1 MITIEKPDLTSYQK
15 DILYN
20 KARYT
25 ITEASTKVGKTFSHL
40 WWIFEKSHDQIKP
53 GANYWW
59 VAPVYSQAK
68 IAFTRLKRVI
78 AGNPDYRFNETE
90 LKIETPSNSTI
101 WFKSGEKPDNLYGED
116 VLAAVVDEASRIRE
130 ESWFALRSTLTATKG
145 PCKFI
150 GNVKGKKNWFYKL
163 GQKARG
169 GEAEY
174 AYFKITAYD
183 AVEAGILDKEEIEQA
198 KRDLPE
204 SVFKE
209 LYLAEPS
216 DDEGNPFG
224 LENIRACVK
233 PMSPNDPVCFGVDL
247 AKSVDYTVIVGLDA
261 NGNVCVM
268 DRFQLDWHRTKDRV
282 KSIVRNRP
290 CLIDSTGVGDPIVE
304 DLMKECPKMEGFKFT
319 SQSKQ
324 QIMEGLAASLQQ
336 RKISVISGV
345 MSEEL
350 ESFEYEFTRM
360 GVKYSAPQ
368 GIHDD
373 TVCALALANDI
384 IKRPTKLVYFK

>member
-204 SVFKE
+204 SVFRE

-233 PMSPNDPVCFGVDL
+233 PLSPNDPVCFGVDL

-360 GVKYSAPQ
+360 GVKYSAPS
-368 GIHDD
+368 GLHDD
-373 TVCALALANDI
+373 TVCALALANEI
-384 IKRPTKLVYFK
+384 SKRPTKLVYFK